1 MSKIKIIISWFLVI
15 IWMIIIFLLS
25 NMDTF
30 ESNSKS
36 KNVINKV
43 IETTVDTTNK
53 IGITNDHLSEQK
65 KQEVTNDLNKPIRK
79 LMHGS
84 VYLILTILLMNAL
97 IVSNIKFSK
106 VIILSIIISF
116 IYAYSDE
123 YHQTFINGRTGKL
136 SDVLIDTCGSILGLS
151 LYSLGYFV
159 YQKKN
164 NK

>member
-15 IWMIIIFLLS
+15 IWMIIIFWFSSMNSNLS
-25 NMDTF
+25 N
-30 ESNSKS
+30 NRS
-36 KNVINKV
+36 KNIINKV

-79 LMHGS
+79 LMHAS

-97 IVSNIKFSK
+97 MVSNIKLCK
-106 VIILSIIISF
+106 AIVLSILISLL
-116 IYAYSDE
+116 YACSDE

-136 SDVLIDTCGSILGLS
+136 SDVLIDTCGSISGIS